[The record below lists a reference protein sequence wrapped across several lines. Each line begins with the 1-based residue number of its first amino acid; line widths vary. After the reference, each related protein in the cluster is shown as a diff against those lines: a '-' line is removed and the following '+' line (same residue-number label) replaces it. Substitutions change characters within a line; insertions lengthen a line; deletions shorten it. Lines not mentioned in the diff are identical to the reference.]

1 MTEAVNGLFN
11 WLGQLV
17 NPIASLPKG
26 QRFLAIL
33 ALLQVAVVPFVI
45 EHLPEDKRIFTIYS
59 VTGLFVLLLAIIFFT
74 DTRTRKLIS
83 KSRRLIKEN
92 RVLRLEKT
100 NIEVRVEEIHVAR
113 EREKTQFE
121 KVISAKETTV
131 EDHLFNRIILLLDI
145 KIKLSKVSQLAE
157 QKLQAEAI
165 SISDMEEIQQSIGN
179 LAEEVE
185 TQLKDFSE
193 RQRRIAEARK
203 LEQEIGMS

>member
-59 VTGLFVLLLAIIFFT
+59 VTGLFVLLLAIIFFA

-92 RVLRLEKT
+92 RVLKLEKT
-100 NIEVRVEEIHVAR
+100 NIEARVEEIHVAR

-145 KIKLSKVSQLAE
+145 KIKLSKVSQFAE
-157 QKLQAEAI
+157 QKLKAEAI

>member
-11 WLGQLV
+11 WLGQLI

-26 QRFLAIL
+26 QRFLAML

-45 EHLPEDKRIFTIYS
+45 EHLPEEKRIFTIYS
-59 VTGLFVLLLAIIFFT
+59 VTGLFVLLLVIIFFS
-74 DTRTRKLIS
+74 DTRTRKLIR

-92 RVLRLEKT
+92 RFLRSEKT
-100 NIEVRVEEIHVAR
+100 NIEARVEEIHVAR
-113 EREKTQFE
+113 EREKAQFE
-121 KVISAKETTV
+121 KVISAKETAA
-131 EDHLFNRIILLLDI
+131 EDHFFNRIILLLDI
-145 KIKLSKVSQLAE
+145 KRKLSQVSQLAE

-203 LEQEIGMS
+203 LEQEIGMP

>member
-92 RVLRLEKT
+92 RVLKLEKT
-100 NIEVRVEEIHVAR
+100 NIEARVEEIHVAR

-145 KIKLSKVSQLAE
+145 KIKLSKVSQFAE
-157 QKLQAEAI
+157 QKLKAEAI

>member
-92 RVLRLEKT
+92 RVLKLEKT
-100 NIEVRVEEIHVAR
+100 NIEARVEEIHVAR
-113 EREKTQFE
+113 EREKT
-121 KVISAKETTV
+121 
-131 EDHLFNRIILLLDI
+131 
-145 KIKLSKVSQLAE
+145 
-157 QKLQAEAI
+157 
-165 SISDMEEIQQSIGN
+165 
-179 LAEEVE
+179 
-185 TQLKDFSE
+185 
-193 RQRRIAEARK
+193 
-203 LEQEIGMS
+203 